1 MARKVV
7 GIKDQAEKRRA
18 RIRLAWLG
26 LFTKVR
32 LGSIVHHH
40 IAVFISLLT
49 FQIILWPYN
58 AGHFGVFF
66 PRLVVGAHILTHLT
80 TIGQLE

>member
-1 MARKVV
+1 MGRKVV
-7 GIKDQAEKRRA
+7 ASK
-18 RIRLAWLG
+18 IRQKNGELESDWLG

-32 LGSIVHHH
+32 LGSIVHHR

-49 FQIILWPYN
+49 FQIILCPYN

-66 PRLVVGAHILTHLT
+66 PRLVVGAHNLT
-80 TIGQLE
+80 TFNLNWTT

>member
-1 MARKVV
+1 MTIKVV
-7 GIKDQAEKRRA
+7 GVKDQAENGE
-18 RIRLAWLG
+18 LESDWLG

-49 FQIILWPYN
+49 FQMFLWPYN

-80 TIGQLE
+80 SIGQLE